1 MYYILTN
8 DISSDFD
15 STLNE
20 PTNLPREVNFISG
33 SIITHQIEK
42 PLVFTTNAK
51 LGDTMVDF
59 SRGSITLM
67 SKRFLE
73 LLQNAGVDNLQAFPA
88 IVKSNE
94 DGTTWNDYFA
104 VNVLGMVSCAV
115 LSKSTYNEIMPGH
128 YIFTEL
134 AIDASKGKDALLFRL
149 QEHAPTIIIHRDVIR
164 YIIDNDPEEDLLG
177 WEFDDI
183 IQ

>member
-1 MYYILTN
+1 MYYILIN

-20 PTNLPREVNFISG
+20 PTDLPRDVNFISG
-33 SIITHQIEK
+33 SIITHK
-42 PLVFTTNAK
+42 FDNPLIFTTNAK
-51 LGDTMVDF
+51 SGDTMVDF

-67 SKRFLE
+67 SKLFLE
-73 LLQNAGVDNLQAFPA
+73 LLQKSGVDNLQVFPA
-88 IVKSNE
+88 IVKSEE
-94 DGTTWNDYFA
+94 DGTTWNNYFA

-128 YIFTEL
+128 YIFSEL
-134 AIDASKGKDALLFRL
+134 AIDSSKGKDALLFRL
-149 QEHAPTIIIHRDVIR
+149 QEHSPTILVHRDVIR
-164 YIIDNDPEEDLLG
+164 YIIDNDPDENLLG
-177 WEFDDI
+177 WEFENI